1 MTRGEVLE
9 RGTTVL
15 SLALVAAGGAA
26 FVAPW
31 LGGSDPATAARD
43 RYAPMV
49 DGAAELYVR
58 TDSAGGVDGWQSL
71 VPSLRP
77 SARAVGA
84 EMRDDARGALAELY
98 REEGG
103 EAPSPDKLVARLGRA
118 RLFETAIRDL
128 AADGSVSVNRSWSVR
143 DARGDFLLEL
153 YDPTADRGIV
163 FEPALPALPADL
175 SPGARWSGAGRA
187 AGAVVY
193 GFEGEVS
200 DAGPREVDG
209 RVFDDCL
216 QVRTRMTL
224 GLATAPTMDERWEA
238 WYCANAGL
246 VEEVATDPAGRV
258 TGRRVKVSGVGF
270 PARGELPPASPGVTG
285 NDPPSGPPAGWSLA
299 RVARLAR
306 TGSSGESTIPPTWI
320 PGPPPLVIAAAHGE
334 GLVAYVA
341 DSPSGEVAWRF
352 RPAGAVYG
360 PPAWDPDRGR
370 LYFGASDKR
379 LYALDARGLFLWSVD
394 TGDNVATR
402 PVVVEGTV
410 VFGSEDRS
418 IYGVDAATGAIRWR
432 RSTGGPVVS
441 WPAAADGVVV
451 IGSDD
456 GAVRGIDPATGR
468 ELWRRRLGEA
478 VEAPIAV
485 ADGVAW
491 AAARDGT
498 VAALDPADGRLLWRT
513 APGSP
518 IRTAPAV
525 GDSAVYV
532 VTSGGYVKAFDRTT
546 GRRRWI
552 TERAGYLGPVV
563 PLGGDLVVARS
574 DGGVERLAAA
584 DGSPGERWAPGTGEA
599 VGSLYLGAGAG
610 GGAVWLADRSAGVW
624 RLGPS
629 TGGPA
634 ALAPAWARP
643 VSEPPFDMTLV
654 TGTPVEHDG
663 ALLLVDRA
671 NALYRLD
678 PATGDAVRLGP
689 TAPEGTWFLLEPVVV
704 GDALVL
710 AAGGSLHAVS
720 ARDGAALWRHES
732 DGTAMRPPAA
742 GGGLVLWGT
751 AAAEGPGRLVALEA
765 ATGRERWAAPLAA
778 GFTAGG
784 VAVHGGRAFTAAPA
798 GALDLATGRLL
809 WSTPEA
815 GIGSPGVSA
824 SGDRVWVATLDS
836 ASDTG
841 GLAAFDAADGR
852 PLWRAS
858 LGAGAAMSPAER
870 PWALDD
876 VVVVPLLDGPVVGVD
891 AATGALRWRFAPAG
905 GRLGGVTVAG
915 GRVVVVHLDGAVTLL
930 DSRGR
935 AVGRFSDVELNLE
948 AYSGFQRPAVVGG
961 VIVAPIGVALLA
973 VREPSR

>member
-1 MTRGEVLE
+1 MSRGEILE
-9 RGTTVL
+9 RGVTVL
-15 SLALVAAGGAA
+15 ALALVAAAGAA

-31 LGGSDPATAARD
+31 LGGADAATAALD
-43 RYAPMV
+43 RYAPV
-49 DGAAELYVR
+49 TDGGAELYVR
-58 TDSAGGVDGWQSL
+58 TDSAGGVDRWQSL

-84 EMRDDARGALAELY
+84 EMREDARDALAELY
-98 REEGG
+98 REGDG
-103 EAPSPDKLVARLGRA
+103 EAPSPDELVPRLSGARV
-118 RLFETAIRDL
+118 FETAIL
-128 AADGSVSVNRSWSVR
+128 ELSADGSVTANRSWTVR
-143 DARGDFLLEL
+143 NARGDFLLEL
-153 YDPTADRGIV
+153 YDPAADRGIV

-175 SPGARWSGAGRA
+175 APGIQWSGAGRA
-187 AGAVVY
+187 AGAVDY

-200 DAGPREVDG
+200 DAGPREVGG

-224 GLATAPTMDERWEA
+224 GPASAPTMDERWEA
-238 WYCANAGL
+238 WYCAGAGM
-246 VEEVATDPAGRV
+246 VEEITTDSADRV

-270 PARGELPPASPGVTG
+270 PARGDLPPASPGVIG
-285 NDPPSGPPAGWSLA
+285 GDPPTGPSAGWSLA

-306 TGSSGESTIPPTWI
+306 TGSAGESTIPPTWI
-320 PGPPPLVIAAAHGE
+320 PGPPALVVAAAHGE
-334 GLVAYVA
+334 GLVAYVG

-360 PPAWDPDRGR
+360 PPAWDADRGR

-379 LYALDARGLFLWSVD
+379 LYAVDARGLYLWSVD

-402 PVVVEGTV
+402 PVVVDGIV

-418 IYGVDAATGAIRWR
+418 IYGVDAATGVVRWR

-441 WPAAADGVVV
+441 SPAAAEGMVV

-456 GAVRGIDPATGR
+456 GAVRGIDPATGG
-468 ELWRRRLGEA
+468 ELWRQRLGEA

-491 AAARDGT
+491 AASRDGT
-498 VAALDPADGRLLWRT
+498 VAAVDPADGRILWRSD
-513 APGSP
+513 PGSP
-518 IRTAPAV
+518 IRSAPAV

-546 GRRRWI
+546 GHRRWI

-563 PLGGDLVVARS
+563 PLGGDVVAARS

-584 DGSPGERWAPGTGEA
+584 DGRAAESWAPGTGEA
-599 VGSLYLGAGAG
+599 VGSLYLGPATG

-624 RLGPS
+624 RLGPA

-634 ALAPAWARP
+634 PLAPAWARA
-643 VSEPPFDMTLV
+643 VSDPPFDMTLV

-689 TAPEGTWFLLEPVVV
+689 TAAEGTSFLLEPVVA
-704 GDALVL
+704 GDALIL

-720 ARDGAALWRHES
+720 ARDGSPLWRHES

-751 AAAEGPGRLVALEA
+751 AAAAGPGRLVALDA
-765 ATGRERWAAPLAA
+765 ATGRERWRAQLAE

-784 VAVHGGRAFTAAPA
+784 VAIHGSRAFTAAPA
-798 GALDLATGRLL
+798 GAFDLATGRVL
-809 WSTPEA
+809 WTAPEE
-815 GIGSPGVSA
+815 GVGSPGVSA
-824 SGDRVWVATLDS
+824 SGDAVWIATLDP
-836 ASDTG
+836 ASDAG
-841 GLAAFDAADGR
+841 GLAAFAADDGR

-858 LGAGAAMSPAER
+858 LGGGAAMSPAER

-876 VVVVPLLDGPVVGVD
+876 VVVVPLLDGPVAGVD
-891 AATGALRWRFAPAG
+891 GATGALRWRFAPSG

-935 AVGRFSDVELNLE
+935 AVGRFADVELNLE
-948 AYSGFQRPAVVGG
+948 PYSSFQRPAVLGG

-973 VREPSR
+973 VREPAR